1 LPLTAGTGRHFSG
14 YAQRRA
20 CTIRRQRFDDLP
32 TCERRKALDIERPAP
47 CDGANKIKKRR
58 AQFSGE
64 GLMLVR
70 RAARVLVRLM
80 AVVAVVGMAVSAHA
94 QEKKIKIGVIFDL
107 TGPLAGG
114 GSELQYTG
122 VKIMLDHYAKTGVE
136 GYAVEAVYADAQSK
150 PDVAINEAVRLLE
163 QDKVDMLMGFF
174 SSAQCVPVAARV
186 EQMKKFMW
194 ITTCISSGVFDGKN
208 YKYVFRPQAAGDQ
221 YGAMTTDFIA
231 QNSLS
236 KFGKEPKDLRVAIIH
251 EDGAYGVD
259 VAKGNLVGAKKA
271 GFNVVL
277 KEGYSAT
284 APDLSALVTKLK
296 RAQPDV
302 IFHTGYNPDITL
314 LFRQAREQGL
324 KFGAIVGHGAGY
336 GVYEK
341 LKQGL
346 GGDANYLFNTD
357 PISIWLANQK
367 TMDPKLPDVIK
378 MVGEEFDKL
387 KPGVA
392 IRSAHVGIGASNAYV
407 FLDDVLPRAIKKYGG
422 VDPEALRKAALDTDI
437 PEGGTMLG
445 YGVKFYRDGDQFSG
459 QNERSFPVV
468 LQYIDDKSY
477 VVWPKSQMQRETVL
491 PLPAGTTY
499 SYK

>member
-1 LPLTAGTGRHFSG
+1 MFLRGEGE
-14 YAQRRA
+14 RA
-20 CTIRRQRFDDLP
+20 CIGRGAM
-32 TCERRKALDIERPAP
+32 ALDIGRPCP
-47 CDGANKIKKRR
+47 CDGRQKTRNAMHN
-58 AQFSGE
+58 FPGE
-64 GLMLVR
+64 VSMLVR
-70 RAARVLVRLM
+70 RGIRAVGWM
-80 AVVAVVGMAVSAHA
+80 IAVVAALGLAVSAHA
-94 QEKKIKIGVIFDL
+94 QEKKLKIGVVYDL

-114 GSELQYTG
+114 GSELQYIG
-122 VKIMLDHYAKTGVE
+122 AKIMLDQFTKTGVE
-136 GYAVEAVYADAQSK
+136 GYKVEAIYADAQSK
-150 PDVAINEAVRLLE
+150 PDVAINEAVRLVE
-163 QDKVDMLMGFF
+163 QEKVDMLLGFY

-186 EQMKKFMW
+186 EQLKKFMW
-194 ITTCISSGVFDGKN
+194 ITTCISSAVLEN
-208 YKYVFRPQAAGDQ
+208 RNLKYVFRAQPSGQQFGL
-221 YGAMTTDFIA
+221 MTMDFIN
-231 QNSLS
+231 QNAKAKL
-236 KFGKEPKDLRVAIIH
+236 GKEPKDLRVAIVH

-259 VAKGNLVGAKKA
+259 VSKGNEAGAKKA

-314 LFRQAREQGL
+314 LLRQAREQGL
-324 KFGAIVGHGAGY
+324 KFGALVGHGAGY

-341 LKQGL
+341 LKEGL
-346 GGDANYLFNTD
+346 GTDVNYVFNTD

-367 TMDPKLPDVIK
+367 SMDPKLPPVIK

-392 IRSAHVGIGASNAYV
+392 IRSAHVGIAASNSYV
-407 FLDDVLPRAIKKYGG
+407 FLADVLPRAIKKYGG
-422 VDPEALRKAALDTDI
+422 VDPDALRKAALETDL

-445 YGVKFYRDGDQFSG
+445 FGVKFFGEGTPMSG

-468 LQYIDDKSY
+468 IQYVDDKSY
-477 VVWPKSQMQRETVL
+477 VVWPKSQAQREAVL